1 VEDALPAAADLETA
15 HPVPDY
21 DRETRRLR
29 WQLDQLGP
37 GETQTI
43 SVRIVPNGE
52 GTLDGVATVR
62 FKAYVQSTTRITAPK
77 LRLSMNGPSR
87 VRLGDTVAF
96 TFVLSNEGTGD
107 ASDVVLRNILPS
119 GLQHPEGSDLEY
131 EISSLASGER
141 QEVTLDVMAAE
152 PGEFKNAAEVTSAGV
167 ATDST
172 SVPITIVGAQ
182 LTVERL
188 GPQRRYVGRT
198 AQFQNIITNDTVF
211 DAMNAVVV
219 ERIPEG
225 FRFVSASSGGE
236 YNPAERLIT
245 WRLPRIPSGEQVLL
259 DVDLS
264 AERTGEMDT
273 IVEVVEEGGFRT
285 RATKTVAI
293 EDIHNVSADI
303 SRLSGP
309 IAVGEKFGF
318 SIVVDNRGTAVA
330 RNVQLN
336 VQVPQQ
342 IKVLAAG
349 SNEMTASRTAE
360 NVVHYATVLEVGPGE
375 QTVYRL
381 SLQGDLPV
389 QNALVKAH
397 LKYDGMDQP
406 LVVSES
412 VTVYSDSL

>member
-1 VEDALPAAADLETA
+1 
-15 HPVPDY
+15 
-21 DRETRRLR
+21 
-29 WQLDQLGP
+29 
-37 GETQTI
+37 
-43 SVRIVPNGE
+43 
-52 GTLDGVATVR
+52 
-62 FKAYVQSTTRITAPK
+62 
-77 LRLSMNGPSR
+77 M
-87 VRLGDTVAF
+87 
-96 TFVLSNEGTGD
+96 
-107 ASDVVLRNILPS
+107 
-119 GLQHPEGSDLEY
+119 
-131 EISSLASGER
+131 
-141 QEVTLDVMAAE
+141 
-152 PGEFKNAAEVTSAGV
+152 
-167 ATDST
+167 
-172 SVPITIVGAQ
+172 
-182 LTVERL
+182 
-188 GPQRRYVGRT
+188 
-198 AQFQNIITNDTVF
+198 
-211 DAMNAVVV
+211 
-219 ERIPEG
+219 
-225 FRFVSASSGGE
+225 
-236 YNPAERLIT
+236 
-245 WRLPRIPSGEQVLL
+245 LL